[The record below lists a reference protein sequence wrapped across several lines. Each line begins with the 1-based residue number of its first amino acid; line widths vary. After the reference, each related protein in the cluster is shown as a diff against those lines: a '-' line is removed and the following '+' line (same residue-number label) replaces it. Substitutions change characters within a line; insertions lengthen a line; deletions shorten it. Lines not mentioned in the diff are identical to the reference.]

1 MCDHKKKSLL
11 VILDSKAHDVFPFA
25 HGVLVFHLVFWACI
39 FMLLSVSTSFGLEI
53 MHFFRKVVMLLGFYV

>member
-39 FMLLSVSTSFGLEI
+39 FMLLLVSTSFGLEI
-53 MHFFRKVVMLLGFYV
+53 MRFLGRLLCY